1 MDTHMDMHM
10 DVDSSNGALGP
21 VCRLTGAHRTAR
33 LAAVGAFVAQANG
46 VAAIPG
52 GVRITFPRT
61 ADVARSIVDFVKTE
75 RDCCG
80 GVRFD
85 VARQGAER
93 TFDLDIVG
101 DADDAPRLQ
110 AFYLG
115 LARPASAAV
124 ADGG

>member
-1 MDTHMDMHM
+1 MDMHM
-10 DVDSSNGALGP
+10 DVEASNGAIGP

-33 LAAVGAFVAQANG
+33 LAAVGAFVAQASD

-61 ADVARSIVDFVKTE
+61 ADVARSIVDFVKIE

-85 VARQGAER
+85 VARQGADR
-93 TFDLDIVG
+93 TFDLDIVV

-115 LARPASAAV
+115 LARPTSATA

>member
-1 MDTHMDMHM
+1 MDMH
-10 DVDSSNGALGP
+10 VDIDAPNGAIGP

-61 ADVARSIVDFVKTE
+61 ANVARSIVDFVKTE

-85 VARQGAER
+85 VARLGAE
-93 TFDLDIVG
+93 TTLDLDIVG
-101 DADDAPRLQ
+101 DADDAPLLQ

-115 LARPASAAV
+115 LARPRSVAA
-124 ADGG
+124 ANGG

>member
-1 MDTHMDMHM
+1 MELNIDIE
-10 DVDSSNGALGP
+10 SSNAAIGP
-21 VCRLTGAHRTAR
+21 VCRLSGATRSAR
-33 LAAVGAFVAQANG
+33 LAAVGAFVAQASD

-61 ADVARSIVDFVKTE
+61 ADVARSIVDFVKIE

-85 VARQGAER
+85 VARQGADT

-115 LARPASAAV
+115 LARPRSVIA

>member
-1 MDTHMDMHM
+1 MDMHI
-10 DVDSSNGALGP
+10 DLEPSNGALGP

-33 LAAVGAFVAQANG
+33 LAAVGAFVAQASG

-85 VARQGAER
+85 VAPQGVDS

-115 LARPASAAV
+115 LARPRSAVVAR
-124 ADGG
+124 ADGA

>member
-1 MDTHMDMHM
+1 MDMHM
-10 DVDSSNGALGP
+10 DVEASNGAIGP
-21 VCRLTGAHRTAR
+21 ICRLTGAHRTAR
-33 LAAVGAFVAQANG
+33 LAAVGAFVAQAND
-46 VAAIPG
+46 VAPIPG

-85 VARQGAER
+85 VRRQGAE
-93 TFDLDIVG
+93 TTLDLDIVG
-101 DADDAPRLQ
+101 NADDAPRLQ

-115 LARPASAAV
+115 LARPGNAAA
-124 ADGG
+124 ADSG